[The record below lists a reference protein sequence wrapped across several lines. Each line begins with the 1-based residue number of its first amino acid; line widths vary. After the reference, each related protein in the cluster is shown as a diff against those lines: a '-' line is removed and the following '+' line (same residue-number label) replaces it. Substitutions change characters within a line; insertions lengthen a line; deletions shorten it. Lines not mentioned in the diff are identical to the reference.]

1 MGVRGELFSTKV
13 SLQNRTYFF
22 NVKEN
27 RLGDLY
33 LNMVESKNRDEGGF
47 ERQSIVLFAEDLQE
61 FLQGFD
67 ESLKVLEKSAREKR
81 KGPPRRDGTSQ
92 RDGSFNRDGAASTHR
107 DGPPH
112 RDGSSHRDGSFR
124 RDGPPRRS
132 DDRPRPPRRE
142 SGDFDG
148 RKERRFDEPRFGSRP
163 PRRDGA
169 PDRGERRF
177 GGESR
182 FHGGDSRGGDR
193 PGAGFRG
200 GRGDRDER
208 PRRPRFG
215 DRQEGRRDEGRRNRE
230 DRKDKPPFPSKKRMV
245 VKKR

>member
-47 ERQSIVLFAEDLQE
+47 ERQSIILFAEDLQE

-67 ESLKVLEKSAREKR
+67 ESLRVLEKSAREKR
-81 KGPPRRDGTSQ
+81 RGP
-92 RDGSFNRDGAASTHR
+92 
-107 DGPPH
+107 
-112 RDGSSHRDGSFR
+112 SH

-132 DDRPRPPRRE
+132 DDRPRPPRRHDSE
-142 SGDFDG
+142 G
-148 RKERRFDEPRFGSRP
+148 RGERRFDEQPFHSRP
-163 PRRDGA
+163 PRR
-169 PDRGERRF
+169 PDSDERGERRF
-177 GGESR
+177 RERPRFDEERGEGGG
-182 FHGGDSRGGDR
+182 FPRG
-193 PGAGFRG
+193 RG
-200 GRGDRDER
+200 GRGDREGRGER
-208 PRRPRFG
+208 PPRPRFG
-215 DRQEGRRDEGRRNRE
+215 DKQGRRGEGRPRREERK
-230 DRKDKPPFPSKKRMV
+230 DRGDKPPFTPGKRVV